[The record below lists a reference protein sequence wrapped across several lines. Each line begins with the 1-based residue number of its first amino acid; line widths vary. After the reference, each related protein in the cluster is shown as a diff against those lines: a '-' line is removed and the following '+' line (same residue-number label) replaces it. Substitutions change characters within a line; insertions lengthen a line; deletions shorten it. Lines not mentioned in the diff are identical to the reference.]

1 MKIKKLSALILSL
14 IMCISF
20 GLLNMA
26 AAADA
31 VTFEAVYGYGKSS
44 SNEGYSKLIDGNTS
58 TKWGSGFSSGDKLYI
73 VIKASSAIVLK
84 GYSLTTANDNSTIA
98 HRYLPAVFMQAIQ

>member
-26 AAADA
+26 AADDS
-31 VTFEAVYGYGKSS
+31 VTFEAIYGYGKSS
-44 SNEGYSKLIDGNTS
+44 STEGYSKLIDGNTS
-58 TKWGSGFSSGDKLYI
+58 TKWGVGF
-73 VIKASSAIVLK
+73 
-84 GYSLTTANDNSTIA
+84 
-98 HRYLPAVFMQAIQ
+98 

>member
-58 TKWGSGFSSGDKLYI
+58 TKLGSGFSSGDKLYI